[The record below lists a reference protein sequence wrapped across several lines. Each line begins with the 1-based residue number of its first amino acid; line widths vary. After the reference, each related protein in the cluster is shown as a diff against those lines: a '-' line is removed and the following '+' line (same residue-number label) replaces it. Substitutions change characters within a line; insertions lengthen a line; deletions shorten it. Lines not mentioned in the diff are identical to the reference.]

1 MRWHQRFRNEL
12 SQPRARRICRPW
24 APGRRHL
31 RPRLEQFEDR
41 TLLASYSAASV
52 SDLINDIN
60 AANKAGGP
68 NTITLAAGTTFDLTK
83 VHATTDGPTGLPV
96 VTGGKNSDSLTI
108 VGNGDVVGRDTAS
121 GTPVFRL
128 FDVAGGASLTLE
140 NLTLENGQEIG
151 SGSSAEGGALYNQGT
166 LVLNAVTVESNST
179 HGIAGA
185 NGTKQ
190 NPVGQPG
197 SDASGG
203 GIWSSHTLKLENGTL
218 VQNNSAVGGNGGNA
232 YSEPGGMGGNGG
244 NASGAGVYMA
254 GGTANLAHVTLSG
267 NLVVGGNGGVGL
279 NAFGGGR
286 FNAGYGGNAFGAGL
300 YVAGGSVTLSD
311 DIVEHNEA
319 FGGSN
324 STSGAPLQFQDAYGG
339 GIYAAGG
346 SVTLCG
352 DTVEYNTAK
361 GSINMPTGHGYGGG
375 IYIAPAATVSIDLAK
390 VDAVDPTVVTNNTD
404 DSGTNGSTANIDGMY
419 IVQNC

>member
-1 MRWHQRFRNEL
+1 M
-12 SQPRARRICRPW
+12 A
-24 APGRRHL
+24 G
-31 RPRLEQFEDR
+31 
-41 TLLASYSAASV
+41 SV
-52 SDLINDIN
+52 SDLINDIT
-60 AANKAGGP
+60 AANKQGGT
-68 NTITLAAGTTFDLTK
+68 NTITLTAPTTSPYVLTA
-83 VHATTDGPTGLPV
+83 VDNTTDGPTGLPV
-96 VTGGKNSDSLTI
+96 IPSGGNKVGADILTI
-108 VGNGDVVGRDTAS
+108 VGDGDTIDRSTAS
-121 GTPVFRL
+121 GTPDFRL
-128 FDVAGGASLTLE
+128 FDVASGASLTLE
-140 NLTLENGQEIG
+140 SLSLQNGLAFG

-166 LVLNAVTVESNST
+166 LVLNAVTVESNSA

-185 NGTKQ
+185 NGTKK
-190 NPVGQPG
+190 NPVGHPG

-203 GIWSSHTLKLENGTL
+203 GIWSSGTLTLENGTL

-232 YSEPGGMGGNGG
+232 YPEPGGMGGNGG
-244 NASGAGVYMA
+244 NASGGGVDIA
-254 GGTANLAHVTLSG
+254 GGTANLAHVTLPG

-286 FNAGYGGNAFGAGL
+286 FNAGYPGNAFGGGL

-346 SVTLCG
+346 SVTLCS
-352 DTVEYNTAK
+352 DTVEYNGAK

-375 IYIAPAATVSIDLAK
+375 IYIAPGATLYIDTAA
-390 VDAVDPTVVTNNTD
+390 VDPLDPTVVTNNTD
-404 DSGTNGSTANIDGMY
+404 SSGTNGSTANVDNQGTL
-419 IVQNC
+419 VAQNC